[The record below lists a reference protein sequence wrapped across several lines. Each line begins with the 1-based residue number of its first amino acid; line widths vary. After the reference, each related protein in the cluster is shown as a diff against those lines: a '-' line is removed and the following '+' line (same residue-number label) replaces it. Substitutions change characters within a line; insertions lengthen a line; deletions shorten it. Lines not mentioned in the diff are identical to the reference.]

1 MVTDVKLM
9 LSEDEYRISNMDF
22 KVIKT
27 LYICGNCHTQIDNSR
42 IHCPKCD
49 ALLMYPDERPNELEF
64 VNEDGL
70 WVRLIEED
78 IKE

>member
-1 MVTDVKLM
+1 MIADVKLM
-9 LSEDEYRISNMDF
+9 LSEDEYRVSNMDF

-27 LYICGNCHTQIDNSR
+27 LYICGNCHTQIDSNR

-49 ALLMYPDERPNELEF
+49 ALLMYPHDRPRELEF

-70 WVRLIEED
+70 WIRLNKEDIEE
-78 IKE
+78 

>member
-1 MVTDVKLM
+1 MIADVKLM
-9 LSEDEYRISNMDF
+9 LSEDEYRVSNMDF

-27 LYICGNCHTQIDNSR
+27 LYICGNCHTQIDSSR

-49 ALLMYPDERPNELEF
+49 ALLMYPDERPIELEF
-64 VNEDGL
+64 VNEDGI
-70 WVRLIEED
+70 WIRLMKED

>member
-1 MVTDVKLM
+1 MIADVKLM
-9 LSEDEYRISNMDF
+9 LSEDEYRVSNMDF

-27 LYICGNCHTQIDNSR
+27 LYICGNCHTQIDSNR
-42 IHCPKCD
+42 IHCPKCN
-49 ALLMYPDERPNELEF
+49 ALLMYPHDRPRELEF

-70 WVRLIEED
+70 WIGFDKED